1 MVEVTRL
8 PTVSCLP
15 GASLSISLSLS
26 LTLVHPSNILF
37 PKLEKQLLVPLLLA
51 ARVSSKSHPSALQLP
66 CRLRRFAGRSGGV
79 IFVSLFVALSFQ
91 VSGHT

>member
-1 MVEVTRL
+1 MDQSERKTYLQDFTTR
-8 PTVSCLP
+8 
-15 GASLSISLSLS
+15 GIRED
-26 LTLVHPSNILF
+26 F
-37 PKLEKQLLVPLLLA
+37 KLEKQLLVPLLLA